1 MNVFRKLG
9 TGSSVSIIFSE
20 ILVSIILATI
30 FMIFI
35 YSLPTDKCIQNLG
48 KSVNIYE
55 KEGDYPY
62 WSGTSMV
69 HSMCDN
75 WTDSIMF
82 LMSTYPVEKGEIIR
96 TSMMNTYLR
105 GNKLSPAD
113 SLVKIGHNDKDIKIY
128 NVNYARYWHG
138 YLIILKPL
146 LMFTDISHIRSLNSY
161 FVLILFGLSLLL
173 FYKRLGIFYT
183 IAYFLSIMT
192 LNLVSISMSFQF
204 SSIYYISILFTIL
217 LLINSDFLLKNNLF
231 LYFFA
236 LIGIFVAFFDFLTYP
251 IVAFGL
257 PFITLY
263 LLNRDY
269 VLKIKNSLF
278 LIFSFVLGYLGMWFG
293 KWFVCWL
300 LTGYN
305 TFAEAIYNINRRT
318 LIDSHFKE
326 QYNITPLG
334 ALLKNIVAMFN
345 DPIVIFIVSFILFI
359 IILNYVKSRKI
370 SIVFSWKT
378 LIFYI
383 ALILIPIFWL
393 LITSGHSQ
401 IHFWF
406 TYRNLSISIFAF
418 LCFVIEFF
426 RCNDKRN
433 KENLTNGQSCSF
445 DSLL

>member
-1 MNVFRKLG
+1 MYAFRENRKKIG
-9 TGSSVSIIFSE
+9 FSIVIIFSE

-30 FMIFI
+30 LMIFI
-35 YSLPTDKCIQNLG
+35 YSLPTDNCIKNLK
-48 KSVNIYE
+48 KSIDIYE
-55 KEGDYPY
+55 KEGNYPCCFGQ
-62 WSGTSMV
+62 SII
-69 HSMCDN
+69 HSKCDN
-75 WTDSIMF
+75 WTDSIM
-82 LMSTYPVEKGEIIR
+82 LLSASYPVKKGEIVR
-96 TSMMNTYLR
+96 SSMMNTYLR

-113 SLVKIGHNDKDIKIY
+113 SLVKIGHNDKDIKIN

-146 LMFTDISHIRSLNSY
+146 LIFTDVSNIRSLNSY
-161 FVLILFGLSLLL
+161 CVLILFILSLIL

-192 LNLVSISMSFQF
+192 LNLVSISMSFQY

-217 LLINSDFLLKNNLF
+217 ILINSDFLLKNNLF
-231 LYFFA
+231 LYFFT

-269 VLKIKNSLF
+269 ILNIKNSLF
-278 LIFSFVLGYLGMWFG
+278 LIFSFGLGYLGMWFG

-305 TFAEAIYNINRRT
+305 CFLEAINSIKIRT
-318 LIDSHFKE
+318 SLDNHFIE
-326 QYNITPLG
+326 QHNITPLE
-334 ALLKNIVAMFN
+334 ALLKNVVAMFN
-345 DPIVIFIVSFILFI
+345 DPIFIFIFSFILFI
-359 IILNYVKSRKI
+359 IIFSYIKNKKI
-370 SIVFSWKT
+370 DVSFSCKT

-383 ALILIPIFWL
+383 ALILLPIFWL
-393 LITSGHSQ
+393 VITSGHSQ

-406 TYRNLSISIFAF
+406 TYRNLSISIFAI
-418 LCFVIEFF
+418 LCLIVEYF
-426 RCNDKRN
+426 RFEEKIGRI
-433 KENLTNGQSCSF
+433 
-445 DSLL
+445 